1 MDPITHWK
9 QIITQANKAFAHDH
23 FALAAGLYQHAA
35 GVMTDAWPDYV
46 ENQQQLSQQQWQ
58 DSVVQL
64 VLCYSISVQN
74 LAETYARQQR
84 WRRCLSVLRQTLSQL
99 QRLLQ
104 QLPGSHPA
112 SIAVL
117 RESCHIRREFCRFS
131 QQHQAAHQ
139 HSLSVAPYPAA
150 AHGWL
155 H

>member
-1 MDPITHWK
+1 MDPIAHWK
-9 QIITQANKAFAHDH
+9 HIITQANSAFAHDH

-35 GVMTDAWPDYV
+35 GLMTDAWPYYV
-46 ENQQQLSQQQWQ
+46 DNQQHLSQQQWQ

-64 VLCYSISVQN
+64 VICFSVSVQN
-74 LAETYARQQR
+74 LAEAYARQQR
-84 WRRCLSVLRQTLSQL
+84 WRRCLSVLRRTLSQL

-131 QQHQAAHQ
+131 QQRQPVQTADTTT
-139 HSLSVAPYPAA
+139 VPYSGTAQS
-150 AHGWL
+150 WL